1 MLRIVRRKKGVSIVN
16 FQLRNFLFFVNSR
29 FTVSQY
35 YQKEKVMKKPIR
47 GAVIGYGAAFN
58 MGKHHAN
65 NISNTDGLKLVAIC
79 DVDEKRTKAAKEDFS
94 NINTYNNLDKMLS
107 EEDFD
112 LISVVLP
119 HNLHAPIAVKCLKAG
134 KNVIV
139 EKPMCITIA
148 EATEMINTAREN
160 ELMLSVYHNR
170 RWDADFWTL
179 RNLVKEGVIGEV
191 FHVEMWGGGYGK
203 PNPNWWRSNK
213 KVSGGAFYDW
223 GAHYLDWLLNVIPSK
238 MVNVTGYFHRNR
250 VWKDISNEDHVE
262 AVIRFA
268 NGAVADVQ
276 MSNIAKVG
284 KPRWRVL
291 GEQGAIVSEGKY
303 FKVYS
308 ELDEQPDEQEI
319 EYKRRPGISYYQNI
333 VSHLTEGVE
342 LIVKPEEGR
351 RVIGVMD
358 LAEKSSMSHQAEP
371 VPYEDEVTLID

>member
-1 MLRIVRRKKGVSIVN
+1 M
-16 FQLRNFLFFVNSR
+16 
-29 FTVSQY
+29 
-35 YQKEKVMKKPIR
+35 KEPIR
-47 GAVIGYGAAFN
+47 GAVIGYGPAFN

-65 NISNTDGLKLVAIC
+65 NINNTDRFELVAVC
-79 DVDEKRTKAAKEDFS
+79 DIDKARTKAAKEDFPQ
-94 NINTYNNLDKMLS
+94 INTYNDVDEMLDK
-107 EEDFD
+107 EDFD
-112 LISVVLP
+112 YVSVVLP

-134 KNVIV
+134 KHTIV

-148 EATEMINTAREN
+148 EATEMINTARQN
-160 ELMLSVYHNR
+160 DLMLSVYHNR

-179 RNLVKEGVIGEV
+179 RKIVRSGMIGEV

-223 GAHYLDWLLNVIPSK
+223 GAHYLDWLLNIIPSK
-238 MVNVTGYFHRNR
+238 MINVTGFFHRDR
-250 VWKDISNEDHVE
+250 VWKDISNEDHVQ

-276 MSNIAKVG
+276 MSQIAKIG

-291 GEQGAIVSEGKY
+291 GEKGAVVSESGH

-308 ELDEQPDEQEI
+308 VLEDQPDEQEVKF
-319 EYKRRPGISYYQNI
+319 EGRGGTSYYQNLAA
-333 VSHLTEGVE
+333 HLLDGEE

-351 RVIGVMD
+351 RVIAVMD
-358 LAEKSSMSHQAEP
+358 LAEKSSMSQQAEP
-371 VPYEDEVTLID
+371 VPYEDEVEIK